1 MEARARFRER
11 FEDATTD
18 GFDDGERRPGTQKL
32 EETRKQIPLRSLQ
45 KEHSPANTLI
55 LAE

>member
-1 MEARARFRER
+1 MMEAKAKFRER
-11 FEDATTD
+11 FEDATV

-32 EETRKQIPLRSLQ
+32 EETRKQIPPGSLQ

-55 LAE
+55 LAQ